1 MKCDN
6 NQWILIIVVICA
18 VFLLSLFG
26 FTGTDRY
33 GMMGGYYGNM
43 MGSFGMGLFGWFFML
58 LIALAL
64 ILFIVWL
71 MQQIQEPKKRR

>member
-1 MKCDN
+1 
-6 NQWILIIVVICA
+6 
-18 VFLLSLFG
+18 
-26 FTGTDRY
+26 
-33 GMMGGYYGNM
+33 

-58 LIALAL
+58 LIAVAL